1 MKKTLVAI
9 CALLVGVS
17 AYAQGTV
24 TIANAGAGF
33 NQPIYVGTVGGTLAD
48 NTTMVEVWAG
58 PDAANLALV
67 GSAFNVAING
77 LFSNGTQALGNV
89 APGATATMLVRAWQ
103 GGASYDTATINKG
116 ESLSFTALTGGV
128 GSPASPPGNMAN
140 FQSFAIIPVPEPSV
154 IMLGVAG
161 AGLLWLR
168 RKK

>member
-9 CALLVGVS
+9 CALLIGVS

-33 NQPIYVGTVGGTLAD
+33 NQPIYVGTVGGALAD

-58 PDAANLALV
+58 PDAGSLAIV

-103 GGASYDTATINKG
+103 GGATYDTATMKG
-116 ESLSFTALTGGV
+116 ESLPFTALTGGV

-140 FQSFAIIPVPEPSV
+140 FQSFAIVVPEPSV
-154 IMLGVAG
+154 IMLGLAG
-161 AGLLWLR
+161 AGLLWFR